1 MTFGRITF
9 KESNIKD
16 SEMKVTETIREET
29 IKNTNV
35 IKDDEQEEVIDMP
48 MIEEDSD

>member
-1 MTFGRITF
+1 MTFGSITF

-16 SEMKVTETIREET
+16 SDMKVTETKHEET
-29 IKNTNV
+29 IKNTSV
-35 IKDDEQEEVIDMP
+35 IKEDEEEVIDMP